1 MYLVVSSSRRWP
13 TVPAMTIERMD
24 VTTMRAINPTA
35 MPTIFLLIDRLN
47 IRYVRLQEMAS
58 VQPSVRVNLRPE
70 QRAKRLSPDSSENTG
85 KCSHGRLIA
94 IKAESGGR
102 RI

>member
-24 VTTMRAINPTA
+24 VTTIRAINPTA

-47 IRYVRLQEMAS
+47 IRCVRLQEMAS
-58 VQPSVRVNLRPE
+58 VQPSVRVHSGQE
-70 QRAKRLSPDSSENTG
+70 GGAKRLSPDSSQNTG

-94 IKAESGGR
+94 IKAESDHR

>member
-47 IRYVRLQEMAS
+47 IRCVRLQEWLQCS
-58 VQPSVRVNLRPE
+58 RQFESTSGRKGG
-70 QRAKRLSPDSSENTG
+70 AKRLSPDSSENTG

-94 IKAESGGR
+94 IKAESGHR